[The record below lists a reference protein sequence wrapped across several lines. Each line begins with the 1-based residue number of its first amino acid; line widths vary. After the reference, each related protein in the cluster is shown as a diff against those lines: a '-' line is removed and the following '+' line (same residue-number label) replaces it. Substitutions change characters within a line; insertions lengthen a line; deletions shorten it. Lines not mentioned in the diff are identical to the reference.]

1 MSLTRTRYLFRGTI
15 GQTVLLVSVALL
27 IAQGIGFFLIVSERD
42 RWRLLDAIQPAVEQF
57 VRTAQEIDRTPKIQR
72 MSLLFR
78 MNRPDQHFIV
88 TPGSAIAMFR
98 MSREADLEK
107 RLASALANSGLR
119 VKAVAASSVGFAS
132 SPPNTERRLFFFPPG
147 MPGSHGARSAFTG
160 MAGPFP
166 GMAPPVAGAADLKT
180 RGPRPVMLQPPTDTP
195 SINAIAEPPPGM
207 PLPPI
212 DGVAINGTPFPGM
225 QRPPFD
231 AGRPRSFGLMQ
242 DVNRQE
248 IDLSARLS
256 DGTWL
261 NGQFLSI
268 RPSSNYMW
276 RLALAEAILFAI
288 VLAVTLIVAIRLAR
302 PMIQLA
308 NASEHMAPDQSPT
321 PVPERGPPD
330 IRAAI
335 RSFNAMTK
343 RVTDLLREKDQMLGA
358 LGHDLRTPLASL
370 RIRAETIE
378 PANERQKIIE
388 TLEDMTQMVDEIL
401 DLARLGHSG
410 EQFVLVD
417 LSSLADAVVEEFRE
431 IGKDV
436 TFQDSPRIVV
446 RTQAALV
453 RRLLRNLIENGIKFG
468 TKVIVRVERKDADIE
483 LSVSDNG
490 PGIPP
495 DEIERMFEPFTRL
508 EASRSR
514 DTGGIGLGLSIAR
527 AIARGQRADLSLEN
541 ATEGGLIARVT
552 WRDSTK

>member
-1 MSLTRTRYLFRGTI
+1 M
-15 GQTVLLVSVALL
+15 LLVSVALL
-27 IAQGIGFFLIVSERD
+27 IAQGIGFFLIVNERD
-42 RWRLLDAIQPAVEQF
+42 RWRLLDAFQPAVEQF
-57 VRTAQEIDRTPKIQR
+57 VTTAQEIDRTPQAQR
-72 MSLLFR
+72 MSVLFR

-98 MSREADLEK
+98 MSRETDLEK

-132 SPPNTERRLFFFPPG
+132 SPPNTERGLFFLPPG
-147 MPGSHGARSAFTG
+147 RPGSPGAGSAFAG
-160 MAGPFP
+160 VAGPFP
-166 GMAPPVAGAADLKT
+166 GMPLPVAGAADLET
-180 RGPRPVMLQPPTDTP
+180 RGSRPVMHQPPTDAP
-195 SINAIAEPPPGM
+195 PVKAMAEPPPGM

-212 DGVAINGTPFPGM
+212 GGVVINGTAFPGM
-225 QRPPFD
+225 RRPPFYV
-231 AGRPRSFGLMQ
+231 GGPRPFGLMQ

-276 RLALAEAILFAI
+276 RLALAETILFAI

-378 PANERQKIIE
+378 PAMERQKIIE
-388 TLEDMTQMVDEIL
+388 TLENMTQMVDEIL
-401 DLARLGHSG
+401 DLARLGYSG
-410 EQFVLVD
+410 EKFVLVD
-417 LSSLADAVVEEFRE
+417 LSALADTVVEEFRE

-436 TFQDSPRIVV
+436 TFQDSPRVVV
-446 RTQAALV
+446 RVQAALV
-453 RRLLRNLIENGIKFG
+453 RRLLRNLIENGVKFG
-468 TKVIVRVERKDADIE
+468 TKVIVRVEQKSGGIE

-490 PGIPP
+490 HGIPAH
-495 DEIERMFEPFTRL
+495 EIERMFEPFTRL

-541 ATEGGLIARVT
+541 APARGLIALVK
-552 WRDSTK
+552 WSGSTP